1 MPDPWDG
8 LSDNSALVRHLQRLK
23 DRFAAKS
30 GPDFELLQEF
40 SLECTRYSE
49 LALTTSRSASW
60 WRSWKQSM
68 ASSLLQDCMAAA
80 IEAVPAAAEQAA
92 LPRATAYQRFTTL
105 QVVTVCLRLLHQ
117 LLPASGHETV
127 GIVPAWLHGW
137 IRAQGRMEGITSA
150 VLAVSKIPLVSAVS
164 YCGLANNMQSTAI
177 FCWNL
182 LHSPTL
188 AILPIPACLEL
199 ELHCTCIKMST
210 SLMRCLSQLGPE
222 QQPFIQ
228 GRQAY
233 IDLHL
238 SSDIQEQLSSK
249 SGIWYKEVRQLS
261 AFLNLQPKGSGDGA
275 DGSSLSLLADERT
288 WKAVVPVLL
297 QVCES
302 IPYLTAI
309 LCLSKLH

>member
-1 MPDPWDG
+1 MPNPWDV

-137 IRAQGRMEGITSA
+137 IRAQGRMEGIISA
-150 VLAVSKIPLVSAVS
+150 VLAVSKIPLSSSAAS
-164 YCGLANNMQSTAI
+164 SCGLAHNMQSSVA
-177 FCWNL
+177 FCWVL

-188 AILPIPACLEL
+188 ANLPVPARLEL
-199 ELHCTCIKMST
+199 DLLCTCIKMST
-210 SLMRCLSQLGPE
+210 SLMRCLSQLGPMSKG
-222 QQPFIQ
+222 
-228 GRQAY
+228 GRPTSICIRTAT
-233 IDLHL
+233 
-238 SSDIQEQLSSK
+238 SK
-249 SGIWYKEVRQLS
+249 SSSALS
-261 AFLNLQPKGSGDGA
+261 QVSGVKRCSGSV
-275 DGSSLSLLADERT
+275 LS
-288 WKAVVPVLL
+288 
-297 QVCES
+297 
-302 IPYLTAI
+302 
-309 LCLSKLH
+309 